1 MSDFCHPAQ
10 DDEDEVIS
18 HLVNCFFITSED
30 TNTPDQIAPS
40 STPVR
45 HDLPRHN
52 SLPCYLLATDR
63 DTIAP
68 GSDPINA
75 PGKSELPR
83 QHSLPC
89 YNLSFEDDDLFSPT
103 ICKFDP
109 ANYDSDDEEDWSLT
123 THLADCVNIPRPTE
137 VRTLTPARVEHL
149 NSIFS
154 SKESSPNL
162 FDDEE
167 GVERQLY
174 DFRQEWL
181 CHISPYDSEPNIGD
195 SLSSAGES
203 LQESPRRQKPPPP
216 VNEDDDPVPVPDE
229 QLVTFFTRPPPTKPV
244 DSIPHRLPVADTFRR
259 INITT
264 DSDPEPRYINISEN
278 VPIEQIP
285 TFQDLFR
292 EYRDIFAYSY
302 KELLGVLPSRCQH
315 RIKVREN
322 GKPVLAKPYR
332 LNPHQTIP
340 DLFSIPFTDMLLDD
354 VAGSE
359 MFSFMDGFS
368 GYNQIAIA
376 PEDQYKTTFVTQ
388 WGTFAYRVMPFGL
401 QNAPAT
407 FQRYMMNSFVSLN
420 QFLKLYLDDLCV
432 HGSTDQHVQS
442 LRVVF
447 SACRA
452 ARISL
457 NPDKCFFG
465 VSCGPLLGHL
475 VSRRGTSVDP
485 GKVEKIST
493 MPIPENIRELR
504 RFLGCIGYYRRFID
518 KYAIISAPLTALL
531 HDLVEFFWSEYCQA
545 SIELLKQRLIEA
557 PVVQAPDWSIPF
569 HVLVDTSATAT
580 GSVLS
585 QLDKD
590 NKDHPI
596 YYASR
601 QLTKAERNYGATEL
615 ECLGMIFSL
624 QKFRHFLLGNPFIF
638 HVDHQALRY
647 IVNRPSRSRKLAR
660 WMLLLQEFT
669 FTVEY
674 KPGKAHLNADFLSR
688 LPGEP
693 SVTAIDTEPADFCLF
708 TITTQAPW
716 KEQLRHYLETG
727 QTPLDLTPA
736 KVKSFHIN
744 ALPFTLIQGVLYRMG
759 PNNVLRRCLSA
770 EEIPTVLKASHTDE
784 AGGHFSGELTARK
797 IYLSGYWWPTVHK
810 DCANYVRRC
819 DACQRHG
826 KPLSRYTSLLSSIL
840 AARPFQ
846 KWGID
851 FVGPINPPS
860 QRTRHRYILVATDY
874 VTKWAEAASFQHAR
888 AATTVQFLH
897 HNIISRF
904 GVPMTIITDNNSHF
918 VNEAVADLAQSYGI
932 EHRRSTPYHPQTN
945 GQVERT
951 NGILVTVLK
960 KTVSLNPTDW
970 DKKLIGALWAYRT
983 TFKVTT
989 GQTPFQLVYGQEA
1002 ILPVEFLIPTLRVLT
1017 GYEAPEASQLSQEG
1031 EAIPERIHAL
1041 HYLSEKR
1048 IEALYNQYLVQAG
1061 RKRRF
1066 DNRVKERDFRRGD
1079 LVLKLNDKI
1088 SRFPAKFAIKWLGPF
1103 WVQEVYD
1110 NGTVQLSTLQDE
1122 WFMSRT
1128 NLQKIRLFNP
1138 HFVPEG
1144 VSFTK
1149 IPGDRANGLYFIDT
1163 ATETGPTL
1171 PDVDRETTKDHPG
1184 QAPPSPSKKR
1194 DYRGRSDNSPGRN
1207 STGPTYTKRPRGNS
1221 SWHIARHTP
1230 VVASSK
1236 IDGELVSHQSH
1247 ELELNCLQ
1255 NLRHASSTALQSN
1268 NGMPTDVPHA
1278 ASPHLEE
1285 TNDPIRT
1292 NSTHILSSQSSRLPL
1307 AFPLEQPP
1315 CPQQGLEFCQ
1325 FGSQY
1330 CSVYAP
1336 QPGSIVESR
1345 GVVCFTVTMSKR
1357 ELNKRKQQ
1365 AQKAVPGVF
1374 IPKISL
1380 YNLRRLPPRT
1390 KLHLQVA
1397 GLWSF
1402 ISRPYHTL
1410 ENADRYED
1418 WLKGITWD
1426 QESITIPHP
1435 GGQNSSL
1442 MSQLSA

>member
-1 MSDFCHPAQ
+1 M
-10 DDEDEVIS
+10 
-18 HLVNCFFITSED
+18 
-30 TNTPDQIAPS
+30 
-40 STPVR
+40 
-45 HDLPRHN
+45 
-52 SLPCYLLATDR
+52 
-63 DTIAP
+63 
-68 GSDPINA
+68 
-75 PGKSELPR
+75 
-83 QHSLPC
+83 
-89 YNLSFEDDDLFSPT
+89 
-103 ICKFDP
+103 
-109 ANYDSDDEEDWSLT
+109 
-123 THLADCVNIPRPTE
+123 
-137 VRTLTPARVEHL
+137 
-149 NSIFS
+149 
-154 SKESSPNL
+154 
-162 FDDEE
+162 
-167 GVERQLY
+167 
-174 DFRQEWL
+174 
-181 CHISPYDSEPNIGD
+181 
-195 SLSSAGES
+195 
-203 LQESPRRQKPPPP
+203 
-216 VNEDDDPVPVPDE
+216 PDE
-229 QLVTFFTRPPPTKPV
+229 QLATFFTRPPPTEPV
-244 DSIPHRLPVADTFRR
+244 DPIPPRLPVADTFRR
-259 INITT
+259 VDIAT
-264 DSDPEPRYINISEN
+264 DSDTEPRYINISEN

-315 RIKVREN
+315 RIKLREN

-332 LNPHQTIP
+332 LNPQYAQLVKQELDKLLACDFIYPSEETEWASPILVVPKKDTGKIRVCVDFRALNSQTIP
-340 DLFSIPFTDMLLDD
+340 DPFPIPFTDMLLDD
-354 VAGSE
+354 VAGSK

-407 FQRYMMNSFVSLN
+407 FQP
-420 QFLKLYLDDLCV
+420 
-432 HGSTDQHVQS
+432 
-442 LRVVF
+442 
-447 SACRA
+447 CRA

-518 KYAIISAPLTALL
+518 KYAIISAPLTTLL
-531 HDLVEFFWSEYCQA
+531 HDLVEFFWSKHCQA
-545 SIELLKQRLIEA
+545 SFELLKQRLIEA
-557 PVVQAPDWSIPF
+557 PVMQAPDWSIPF
-569 HVLVDTSATAT
+569 HVSVDTSATAT

-615 ECLGMIFSL
+615 ECLGMIFSI

-647 IVNRPSRSRKLAR
+647 IVNRPSRSGKLAR

-674 KPGKAHLNADFLSR
+674 KPEKAHLNTDFLSR
-688 LPGEP
+688 LPWES
-693 SVTAIDTEPADFCLF
+693 SVTAIDTEPTDFCMF

-759 PNNVLRRCLSA
+759 PDNVLRRCLSA

-784 AGGHFSGELTARK
+784 AGGHFSGKLTARK
-797 IYLSGYWWPTVHK
+797 IYLSGYWWPTVHT

-819 DACQRHG
+819 DACQRQG
-826 KPLSRYTSLLSSIL
+826 KPLSRYTSLLSPIL

-860 QRTRHRYILVATDY
+860 RGTRHRYILVATDY

-888 AATTVQFLH
+888 AATTVQILH

-904 GVPMTIITDNNSHF
+904 GVPMTIITDNGSHF
-918 VNEAVADLAQSYGI
+918 VNEAVAELAQSYGI
-932 EHRRSTPYHPQTN
+932 EHQRSTPGTPYHPQTN

-960 KTVSLNPTDW
+960 KTISVNPTDW

-989 GQTPFQLVYGQEA
+989 GQTPFQLVYGQET

-1017 GYEAPEASQLSQEG
+1017 GYEAPGASQLSQEG

-1041 HYLSEKR
+1041 HHLSEKR

-1066 DNRVKERDFRRGD
+1066 DNRVKEHDFRRGD

-1110 NGTVQLSTLQDE
+1110 NGAVQLSTLQDE

-1128 NLQKIRLFNP
+1128 NVQKIRLFNS

-1144 VSFTK
+1144 VPFTK
-1149 IPGDRANGLYFIDT
+1149 IPWDRANGLYFIDIV
-1163 ATETGPTL
+1163 TEAGPAL
-1171 PDVDRETTKDHPG
+1171 SDGDQETTKDHPG
-1184 QAPPSPSKKR
+1184 QALPSPSKKR
-1194 DYRGRSDNSPGRN
+1194 DYRGRSDTSPGRN
-1207 STGPTYTKRPRGNS
+1207 STGPTYTKRPPGNS
-1221 SWHIARHTP
+1221 PRHIARQTP
-1230 VVASSK
+1230 
-1236 IDGELVSHQSH
+1236 
-1247 ELELNCLQ
+1247 
-1255 NLRHASSTALQSN
+1255 
-1268 NGMPTDVPHA
+1268 
-1278 ASPHLEE
+1278 
-1285 TNDPIRT
+1285 
-1292 NSTHILSSQSSRLPL
+1292 
-1307 AFPLEQPP
+1307 
-1315 CPQQGLEFCQ
+1315 
-1325 FGSQY
+1325 
-1330 CSVYAP
+1330 
-1336 QPGSIVESR
+1336 PGSIVESGEVLR
-1345 GVVCFTVTMSKR
+1345 AKLIEFDDLAAGKEAIRAGEREEDVKTERKECGSSWFEWGRSSPRRSRTGGVGHICLASHYCSVG
-1357 ELNKRKQQ
+1357 
-1365 AQKAVPGVF
+1365 P
-1374 IPKISL
+1374 
-1380 YNLRRLPPRT
+1380 
-1390 KLHLQVA
+1390 
-1397 GLWSF
+1397 
-1402 ISRPYHTL
+1402 SR
-1410 ENADRYED
+1410 
-1418 WLKGITWD
+1418 
-1426 QESITIPHP
+1426 
-1435 GGQNSSL
+1435 
-1442 MSQLSA
+1442 